1 VTFDALANPQRDA
14 RLISETLQRAG
25 FTSVQLVTDANKQT
39 LADALKAFTNY
50 SAGADW
56 AVVYFAGHG
65 IELDGSNYLVPVDA
79 KYEKDADIPVESVAL
94 DQVLNAVAGAARMRL
109 VILDACREN
118 PFVADKKKGEASNA
132 GRGLA
137 RIEPESGTL
146 VAFATKHGHL
156 ASDGGGENSPFAAS
170 LAKRIETPGIEINR
184 LFRLVHDDV
193 YNGTGKKQE
202 PFTYGQLSA
211 QEFYFKAR

>member
-1 VTFDALANPQRDA
+1 M
-14 RLISETLQRAG
+14 
-25 FTSVQLVTDANKQT
+25 
-39 LADALKAFTNY
+39 
-50 SAGADW
+50 
-56 AVVYFAGHG
+56 
-65 IELDGSNYLVPVDA
+65 
-79 KYEKDADIPVESVAL
+79 ESVAL

-109 VILDACREN
+109 VIRDACREN

-137 RIEPESGTL
+137 RIKPKSGTL

-193 YNGTGKKQE
+193 YNGTDMKQE

-211 QEFYFKAR
+211 QEFYFKAP